1 MMKRLK
7 NLFALLFVLCLYSCS
22 HYFHQTYD
30 EYRYICDNRKTQEGI
45 RFVYLVDSIPFDTV
59 NFQVIYKHTI
69 SYKLFYVSKDFVR
82 KHHKKIKEKDV
93 LKEKYPIFTPGF
105 AKWVDNNT
113 EFRRKEPYIKQAI
126 NKDYFED
133 EYFPDNFEE
142 SLTPIND
149 EWVVRHFHQ
158 PPTFLKVYLIRGDV
172 YDTLFGTAVIDASFP
187 MYRFPDM
194 NAFYKVVVPVW
205 K

>member
-1 MMKRLK
+1 MKSLK
-7 NLFALLFVLCLYSCS
+7 KLFALLFVLCIYSC
-22 HYFHQTYD
+22 YDWFPQTHD
-30 EYRYICDNRKTQEGI
+30 EYRYIVDNRKTHEGI

-69 SYKLFYVSKDFVR
+69 PYMLFYVSKDFIK

-93 LKEKYPIFTPGF
+93 FKEDFPIFTPGF
-105 AKWVDNNT
+105 AKRVDGNRFKG
-113 EFRRKEPYIKQAI
+113 EEPYIKQAI
-126 NKDYFED
+126 NKEYFND
-133 EYFPDNFEE
+133 EHFPDNFKE
-142 SLTPIND
+142 SRTPIND

-172 YDTLFGTAVIDASFP
+172 YDTRFGSAVIDADFP